1 MSIFKKIG
9 NWLLETAKKFSFRDW
24 VIFALVL
31 ISARFIISS
40 YYYRHQASE
49 PKYVYVTDSI
59 ESYKNKLKE
68 EYSAKQIVI
77 AERDELKKINAELYS
92 EVKNLKDNP
101 LVVTKTK
108 VVFKTDTILAMSDSI
123 TAPDIM
129 TKNLFWSASDR
140 DFYVIN
146 GVTSVKSDFSSFQT
160 SVNNLCIPITITTDI
175 VEKDKQ
181 LMFITKSDNPYVD
194 ITYMNGAF
202 LNPSDSKVI
211 KSHFP
216 KKRWGIGLQLGAGV
230 DKNLGI
236 TPYLGIGASYNLIVF

>member
-9 NWLLETAKKFSFRDW
+9 IWLLETAKKFTFRDW

-31 ISARFIISS
+31 VSARFIISS
-40 YYYRHQASE
+40 CYYRQQASK

-68 EYSAKQIVI
+68 EYSAKQMII
-77 AERDELKKINAELYS
+77 AERDELKKTNAELYA

-108 VVFKTDTILAMSDSI
+108 VVFKTDTIVASSDSI
-123 TAPDIM
+123 VTPDIL
-129 TKNLFWSASDR
+129 TNNLFWSANDR
-140 DFYVIN
+140 NFYDIK
-146 GVTSVKSDFSSFQT
+146 GVTSVKSDFSSFRT
-160 SVNNLCIPITITTDI
+160 TVNNLYIPIGITTDI
-175 VEKDKQ
+175 IEKDGQ
-181 LMFITKSDNPYVD
+181 LMFITKSDNPYVN
-194 ITYMNGAF
+194 ITYMNGGF
-202 LNPSDSKVI
+202 LNPTDSKVI

-216 KKRWGIGLQLGAGV
+216 KKRWGIGLQLGVGV
-230 DKNLGI
+230 DKNLGV